1 VSIEDDGGGLKQS
14 DTGLGHMGL
23 AGMGDRVRAI
33 KGQFTVEN
41 LQGRGVRVRAFL
53 PRAQEMED
61 A

>member
-1 VSIEDDGGGLKQS
+1 
-14 DTGLGHMGL
+14 MGL